1 MNKVGDTTGAIGR
14 GDVSGVASGATGGV
28 GDTVSGSGKGA
39 GDTVEVRCGIMLRG
53 WMQKR
58 EIFVKLTSNLQG
70 IGKNIGDN
78 IPGGAAGKRVGGV
91 VTGATKG
98 CVSC

>member
-1 MNKVGDTTGAIGR
+1 M
-14 GDVSGVASGATGGV
+14 SGVASGATGGV

-39 GDTVEVRCGIMLRG
+39 GDTVEVRCSNVLERLEATA
-53 WMQKR
+53 R
-58 EIFVKLTSNLQG
+58 FFEKLTSDVQG
-70 IGKNIGDN
+70 IGKNIGEN

-98 CVSC
+98 CDLASRGNEFQHS